1 MNQLMLVVVAVVA
14 LCYCGG
20 NYCPAILKKNKEMLL
35 GVAVGMALC
44 SFMDLRM
51 EGFIKS
57 DMCCK
62 AYTENNGYVEMP
74 AEYTGVN
81 AEKGDCIGSDS
92 QENYEGEPREFIAH
106 CDERKA
112 ARLAGEK

>member
-1 MNQLMLVVVAVVA
+1 MNNLMLVAVV
-14 LCYCGG
+14 LVLFVYFGG
-20 NYCPAILKKNKEMLL
+20 SKVPKILRDNKEMLL
-35 GVAVGMALC
+35 GGAGALVLC
-44 SFMDLRM
+44 SFFGFRM

-92 QENYEGEPREFIAH
+92 QENYEGRPGEFIAH

-112 ARLAGEK
+112 TRLAGGN